1 MPISPEEI
9 EDEHH
14 QALDSLTKEQ
24 RWALYRVQRAYQES
38 HFNHKK
44 MAENLDRIFE
54 DEALRRNEAE
64 AKRTPAEP
72 EDPEPPPPPPPPQT

>member
-1 MPISPEEI
+1 MPITPAEI
-9 EDEHH
+9 EDEHR

-38 HFNHKK
+38 HFNHRK

-64 AKRTPAEP
+64 ARRQPGETEH
-72 EDPEPPPPPPPPQT
+72 DEPPSQP